1 MLLTDRIYN
10 LSTRVQCNINA
21 LQATRNDNNPEE
33 MRRHL
38 TYLENFLGEID
49 SELDL
54 FLRYINNKYGTTN
67 MAQNLELE
75 IPDGKKPVWVND
87 VLTLVDDKPQD
98 VTERIK
104 TFSDACR
111 ELGSDHPFVKAYDGY
126 VSHIHQ
132 HDMNDY
138 DLVAYLQ
145 LRIITAALN
154 EGWEPQFTKGEQR
167 WYFWY
172 DLITKEQYDK
182 LSAEDK
188 SRVVYRSSYY
198 AYSNGGVSYASAYYD
213 SSGTYASIGSRL
225 AFKSEKLAAYA
236 GRQFAEIYAD
246 FCFKPKSEEKKG

>member
-1 MLLTDRIYN
+1 MIFKKLIIIKSKIKTM
-10 LSTRVQCNINA
+10 
-21 LQATRNDNNPEE
+21 EE
-33 MRRHL
+33 
-38 TYLENFLGEID
+38 TKKVEI
-49 SELDL
+49 
-54 FLRYINNKYGTTN
+54 
-67 MAQNLELE
+67 E
-75 IPDGKKPVWVND
+75 IPVGKVAKWVDG
-87 VLTLVDDKPQD
+87 VLTLVDEKPQD

-104 TFSDACR
+104 TFADACR

-154 EGWEPQFTKGEQR
+154 EGWEPQFTKGERR

-172 DLITKEQYDK
+172 DLITKEQYDT
-182 LSAEDK
+182 LSAEDR
-188 SRVVYRSSYY
+188 SRVVGRGGYNAVAHCGLVYAGAFTASSF
-198 AYSNGGVSYASAYYD
+198 
-213 SSGTYASIGSRL
+213 SSTGHGSRL

-246 FCFKPKSEEKKG
+246 FCFKPKEVGKQG

>member
-1 MLLTDRIYN
+1 MENKTK
-10 LSTRVQCNINA
+10 RV
-21 LQATRNDNNPEE
+21 
-33 MRRHL
+33 
-38 TYLENFLGEID
+38 EI
-49 SELDL
+49 
-54 FLRYINNKYGTTN
+54 
-67 MAQNLELE
+67 E
-75 IPDGKKPVWVND
+75 IPAGKEVKWVNG
-87 VLTLVDDKPQD
+87 VLTLVDEKSQD

-104 TFSDACR
+104 TFADACR

-126 VSHIHQ
+126 VSHIHR
-132 HDMNDY
+132 HNMNDY

-154 EGWEPQFTKGEQR
+154 EGWEPQFTSGERR

-188 SRVVYRSSYY
+188 SRVVGR
-198 AYSNGGVSYASAYYD
+198 GGVSAYAYYGLVFAVAYYASSFSLTSY
-213 SSGTYASIGSRL
+213 GSRL

-246 FCFKPKSEEKKG
+246 FCFKPKEVGKQG

>member
-1 MLLTDRIYN
+1 M
-10 LSTRVQCNINA
+10 
-21 LQATRNDNNPEE
+21 
-33 MRRHL
+33 
-38 TYLENFLGEID
+38 ENKTKSVEI
-49 SELDL
+49 
-54 FLRYINNKYGTTN
+54 
-67 MAQNLELE
+67 E
-75 IPDGKKPVWVND
+75 IPVGKVAKWVDG
-87 VLTLVDDKPQD
+87 VLTLVDEKPQD

-104 TFSDACR
+104 TFADACR

-154 EGWEPQFTKGEQR
+154 EGWEPQFTKGERR

-188 SRVVYRSSYY
+188 SRVVGRGGGDAY
-198 AYSNGGVSYASAYYD
+198 AHAGLVCAHAHYASSHSHTNY
-213 SSGTYASIGSRL
+213 GSRL

>member
-1 MLLTDRIYN
+1 M
-10 LSTRVQCNINA
+10 
-21 LQATRNDNNPEE
+21 
-33 MRRHL
+33 
-38 TYLENFLGEID
+38 ENKTKKVEI
-49 SELDL
+49 
-54 FLRYINNKYGTTN
+54 
-67 MAQNLELE
+67 E
-75 IPDGKKPVWVND
+75 IPVGKVAKWVDG
-87 VLTLVDDKPQD
+87 VLTLVDEKPQD

-104 TFSDACR
+104 TFADACR

-154 EGWEPQFTKGEQR
+154 EGWEPQFTKGERR

-182 LSAEDK
+182 LSAEDR
-188 SRVVYRSSYY
+188 SRVVGRGGNGANAGCGLVFSLAGNASS
-198 AYSNGGVSYASAYYD
+198 
-213 SSGTYASIGSRL
+213 SSSTDYGSRL

>member
-1 MLLTDRIYN
+1 MIFKKLIIIKSKIKTM
-10 LSTRVQCNINA
+10 
-21 LQATRNDNNPEE
+21 EE
-33 MRRHL
+33 
-38 TYLENFLGEID
+38 TKKVTI
-49 SELDL
+49 
-54 FLRYINNKYGTTN
+54 
-67 MAQNLELE
+67 E
-75 IPDGKKPVWVND
+75 IPAGKKAVWVNG
-87 VLTLVDDKPQD
+87 VLTLVDEKPQD

-104 TFSDACR
+104 TFADACR

-154 EGWEPQFTKGEQR
+154 EGWEPQFTKGERR

-188 SRVVYRSSYY
+188 SRVLGRGGSNAY
-198 AYSNGGVSYASAYYD
+198 ACCGLVYASAV
-213 SSGTYASIGSRL
+213 YASSDTLSYLGSRL

-246 FCFKPKSEEKKG
+246 FCFKPKEVGKQG